1 MNCDHD
7 KKSSFS
13 TVSTPLQTF
22 ELTRCQLGD
31 DRHPFVRE
39 PRGRF
44 KLTPQSCKLPVE
56 AIEHRLP
63 RRSHKSQCLPL
74 TGLFAPPPRPWSL
87 RPRPAPSLARMLLI
101 YPDVDS
107 SEHTPAPGLVPDRQI
122 RGFLFAF
129 PHPVACPRFGQ
140 YAPKTSRTG
149 SAVCHTFVIVIV
161 GRIGEAVARRIGAG
175 GEAQ

>member
-44 KLTPQSCKLPVE
+44 KLTPQIVQVAS
-56 AIEHRLP
+56 RGD
-63 RRSHKSQCLPL
+63 R
-74 TGLFAPPPRPWSL
+74 TPPP
-87 RPRPAPSLARMLLI
+87 AP
-101 YPDVDS
+101 
-107 SEHTPAPGLVPDRQI
+107 
-122 RGFLFAF
+122 
-129 PHPVACPRFGQ
+129 
-140 YAPKTSRTG
+140 
-149 SAVCHTFVIVIV
+149 
-161 GRIGEAVARRIGAG
+161 
-175 GEAQ
+175 